1 MPLSATAVIVTC
13 LPAFSHKLNAVVQV
27 RRQDHLTAAGEMD
40 LQQWLRHLPLELSEE
55 EQERLLDACLL
66 AQQSREKSGED
77 PGCWAREMDCFLA
90 GLDIALILAELH
102 VGVNCLVAGIL
113 YRAVRESRLTLD
125 TVERE
130 FGASTSELISGVL
143 RMGAIGEINNQSE
156 RPVLGQADGQKD
168 NIRKMLI
175 ALVDDVRVAL
185 IKLAERTCAIRAVK
199 NDELRRPHIARE
211 VFDVYAPLA
220 HRLGIGHLKW
230 ELEDLSFRYIYG
242 EAYRKIARLLDGKR
256 LERDQFIGQ
265 VKTDLHQVLSGAG
278 FEFEI
283 AGRAKHI
290 YSIWRKM
297 QRKGIGFS
305 QVYDISAVRILVHEI
320 KDCYATLGLVHGLW
334 RNIPNEFDDYIANP
348 KENGYRSLH
357 TAVIGPQ
364 GKILEV
370 QIRTHQMHEE
380 AELGVCAHWRYKG
393 SDTEGGM
400 ASTYEE
406 KIAWL
411 RQVLDW
417 HEETGDSQ
425 AVAEQFSFNVAQ
437 DRVYVFT
444 PQGDVVNLAQGA
456 TPLDFAY
463 HVHTEVGHS
472 CRGAK
477 VNGSIVPLTYR
488 LRTGERVEVL
498 TNKDGTPRRD
508 WLQLELGYL
517 RTSRARAKVQHWFKT
532 QAREENI
539 AAGRQLLERDF
550 KRLALTS
557 VDYRR
562 TARKVQMATVEEMY
576 AAVGSGELSS
586 AQVLDAAQGLVGQ
599 SREPQLRLARPSGPH
614 RDQIHVQGV
623 GNLLTHLAGCCKPLP
638 GDAISGFITQA
649 RGVSIHRADCGRLV
663 MLQEKSPERIIEV
676 AWGASPSDNYEVDVV
691 IEAYDRQGLLRDIT
705 GLFANARLNVLSIS
719 TQTNRKAHTATMYL
733 RVEVPNL
740 GSLSKLLERINR
752 LNNVISAVRVS
763 E

>member
-1 MPLSATAVIVTC
+1 M
-13 LPAFSHKLNAVVQV
+13 VQV
-27 RRQDHLTAAGEMD
+27 RKQ
-40 LQQWLRHLPLELSEE
+40 LPKHSLEGQVDLSEWMSHLAISLDDS
-55 EQERLLDACLL
+55 ERDCLL
-66 AQQSREKSGED
+66 RACNRVRELAGGEGVDAQD
-77 PGCWAREMDCFLA
+77 WARQSNCFVA
-90 GLDIALILAELH
+90 GLDVALILAELH
-102 VGVNCLVAGIL
+102 VGIACLVAGVL
-113 YRAVRESRLTLD
+113 YRAVREERLSLEQ
-125 TVERE
+125 VREE
-130 FGASTSELISGVL
+130 FGAEVEGLLGGVI
-143 RMGAIGEINNQSE
+143 RMAAIGELRLQQDN
-156 RPVLGQADGQKD
+156 PVLGQADGQKD

-199 NDELRRPHIARE
+199 DDELRRESVAQE

-230 ELEDLSFRYIYG
+230 ELEDLSFRYIYAD
-242 EAYRKIARLLDGKR
+242 AYRKIARLLDGKR
-256 LERDQFIGQ
+256 LERDQFILE
-265 VKTDLHQVLSGAG
+265 VRDLLNRVLSGAG
-278 FEFEI
+278 LEFEI
-283 AGRAKHI
+283 EGRAKHI

-305 QVYDISAVRILVHEI
+305 QVYDIRAVRILVPEI

-357 TAVIGPQ
+357 TAVIGPD

-393 SDTEGGM
+393 SDTESGM

-417 HEETGDSQ
+417 HEETGD
-425 AVAEQFSFNVAQ
+425 ATGVAEQFSFNVAQ

-444 PQGDVVNLAQGA
+444 PHGDVVNLAHGA

-463 HVHTEVGHS
+463 HVHTEVGHR

-477 VNGSIVPLTYR
+477 VNGSIVPLTYT
-488 LRTGERVEVL
+488 LQTGERVEIL
-498 TNKDGTPRRD
+498 TSKDGEPKRD
-508 WLQLELGYL
+508 WLQPGLGYL
-517 RTSRARAKVQHWFKT
+517 RTSRARAKVQHWFRT

-539 AAGRQLLERDF
+539 DAGRHLLEREF

-557 VDYRR
+557 VDYQRIAKKVS
-562 TARKVQMATVEEMY
+562 ARSVEDMY
-576 AAVGSGELSS
+576 AAVGSGDLPSS
-586 AQVLDAAQGLVGQ
+586 QVLNAAQGLVE
-599 SREPQLRLARPSGPH
+599 RRPEPQLKLARPGATRYRSE
-614 RDQIHVQGV
+614 VQVHGV
-623 GNLLTHLAGCCKPLP
+623 GNLLNHMAGCCKPLP
-638 GDAISGFITQA
+638 GDAITGFITQG
-649 RGVSIHRADCGRLV
+649 RGVSIHRTDCARLV
-663 MLQEKSPERIIEV
+663 RLQESAAHRVIEV
-676 AWGASPSDNYEVDVV
+676 EWGGTPTDNYEVDVA
-691 IEAYDRQGLLRDIT
+691 IEAYDRHGLLRDIT
-705 GLFANARLNVLSIS
+705 GLFANARINVIAIN
-719 TQTNRKAHTATMYL
+719 TQTNKKSHTATMRL

-740 GSLSKLLERINR
+740 ASLSKLLERINR
-752 LNNVISAVRVS
+752 LHNVISVMRVS